1 MVTKASY
8 QKAVEAL
15 LILQRMGITPCL
27 NIMVLLI
34 FTKSCNFWSAN
45 SKADSSSLKVLET
58 EFLEAC

>member
-45 SKADSSSLKVLET
+45 SKADSSSLKG
-58 EFLEAC
+58 AGD